1 MGCRGSSLKEGK
13 PNDPKQFHD
22 ISEKEKEKSK
32 N

>member
-1 MGCRGSSLKEGK
+1 MGCGVNSIKEGK

-22 ISEKEKEKSK
+22 INEKEKEKSK